1 MKYDQLARTS
11 LQWQMLAIVL
21 PVLPHVSHLPPW
33 VPALLLIC
41 IGWRFMVFH
50 GRWSFPKWYVKSAL
64 VILSALGVVVSYKM
78 GSGISST
85 VALLVTGFG
94 LKSLE
99 MYKKRDA
106 LVVIYVAYLVSAT
119 SFLFDQSILMA
130 IYIFAVLLVCTT
142 ALLSVNLAKEA
153 SFTEPFKRTALLI
166 LPAVPLMIVLFV
178 LVPRIGPL
186 WQMGLDNSAAKTGLS
201 EQMSPGDITK
211 LTRSAE
217 TAFRVTFEEEVPVQ
231 KDLYWRA
238 IVMNDFDGR
247 TWYNEVQPGVLQ
259 GISSNSSSNNTQV
272 SYEVIMEASERKYI
286 PALEQLASLPPGFK
300 LRDDL
305 TLTAPATLRQRS
317 QYQLKSNLTDR
328 FEDGENLFSF
338 SRQLIIP
345 DGNNRAKQQ
354 AQLWWQET
362 QNLEAYLNKIL
373 RMYNQSFVYTLQP
386 PALGRDP
393 VDQFLFETQQG
404 FCGHFSSATA
414 FMLRAVGVPARVVTG
429 YQGGEWNPYENYLL
443 VRQYDAHAWV
453 EYWTEGSGWIRVD
466 PTAYVAPERIEQPSD
481 ETLGREDQFLSDNPF
496 ISSAILSKGLLASI
510 RLRMEAL
517 NYGWHRWVLG
527 YHHQQHA
534 FLTELLGH
542 LSPLK
547 LALFLLIPFAL
558 IITVTTFIIIRNS
571 STHSV
576 DPSDRLILLLSDYM
590 KKQGLQRQ
598 PGETVQNYC
607 IRVGDVREELSTQL
621 LEIGC
626 LYEQIRYAGSSD
638 DSDYHKLSVLV
649 HSCCKKI

>member
-21 PVLPHVSHLPPW
+21 PLLPHVSHLPIW

-41 IGWRFMVFH
+41 IGWRFMVFL

-119 SFLFDQSILMA
+119 AFLFDQSILMA
-130 IYIFAVLLVCTT
+130 IYVFAVLLVCTT
-142 ALLSVNLAKEA
+142 ALLSVNLTKEA
-153 SFTEPFKRTALLI
+153 SFMVPFKRTVLLV
-166 LPAVPLMIVLFV
+166 LPTIPLMVVLFV

-217 TAFRVTFEEEVPVQ
+217 TAFRVTFEGEVPAQ

-247 TWYNEVQPGVLQ
+247 TWYNEKQSGILQ
-259 GISSNSSSNNTQV
+259 GISTNSTANNAQV

-286 PALEQLASLPPGFK
+286 PVLEQIASLPAGFK
-300 LRDDL
+300 LREDL

-328 FEDGENLFSF
+328 YQDGENLFSF
-338 SRQLIIP
+338 SRQLILP
-345 DGNNRAKQQ
+345 TGNNRAKQQ
-354 AQLWWQET
+354 AQLWWRET
-362 QNLEAYLNKIL
+362 QDIESYLDKIL
-373 RMYNQSFVYTLQP
+373 KNYNQSFVYTLQP
-386 PALGRDP
+386 PALGLNSI
-393 VDQFLFETQQG
+393 DQFLFDTQQG

-414 FMLRAVGVPARVVTG
+414 FMLRAVGIPARVVTG

-453 EYWTEGSGWIRVD
+453 EYWTEDSGWIRVD

-481 ETLGREDQFLSDNPF
+481 ETLGREDQFLADNPI
-496 ISSAILSKGLLASI
+496 ISSTIVSKGLLASV

-534 FLTELLGH
+534 FLAELLGN
-542 LSPLK
+542 LSALK

-558 IITVTTFIIIRNS
+558 IITATTLMIIRNS
-571 STHSV
+571 SPQSL
-576 DPSDRLILLLSDYM
+576 DPTDRLISLLSDHM

-607 IRVGDVREELSTQL
+607 VRVGDVREELAAQL
-621 LEIGC
+621 LEVGT
-626 LYEQIRYAGSSD
+626 LYEQIRYAGLTTD
-638 DSDYHKLSVLV
+638 MTHQRLSELIKG
-649 HSCCKKI
+649 CCKQV

>member
-1 MKYDQLARTS
+1 
-11 LQWQMLAIVL
+11 
-21 PVLPHVSHLPPW
+21 
-33 VPALLLIC
+33 
-41 IGWRFMVFH
+41 
-50 GRWSFPKWYVKSAL
+50 
-64 VILSALGVVVSYKM
+64 
-78 GSGISST
+78 

-119 SFLFDQSILMA
+119 AFLFDQSILMA
-130 IYIFAVLLVCTT
+130 IYVFAVLLVCTT
-142 ALLSVNLAKEA
+142 ALLSVNLTKDAN
-153 SFTEPFKRTALLI
+153 FMVPFKRTVLLV
-166 LPAVPLMIVLFV
+166 LPTIPLMVVLFV

-217 TAFRVTFEEEVPVQ
+217 TAFRVTFEGEVPAQ

-247 TWYNEVQPGVLQ
+247 TWYNEKTPEVLQ
-259 GISSNSSSNNTQV
+259 GISPLSNVNNTPV

-286 PALEQLASLPPGFK
+286 PALEQLTSLPAGFK

-305 TLTAPATLRQRS
+305 TLIAPATLRQRS
-317 QYQLKSNLTDR
+317 QYQLTSSLTDR
-328 FEDGENLFSF
+328 YQDGENLFSF
-338 SRQLIIP
+338 SRQLILP
-345 DGNNRAKQQ
+345 EGNNRARQQ
-354 AQLWWQET
+354 AQLWWQAT
-362 QNLEAYLNKIL
+362 QNIESYLDKIL
-373 RMYNQSFVYTLQP
+373 QNYNQSFVYTLQP
-386 PALGRDP
+386 PVLFGDQI
-393 VDQFLFETQQG
+393 DQFLFETQQG

-414 FMLRAVGVPARVVTG
+414 FMLRAVGIPARVVTG

-481 ETLGREDQFLSDNPF
+481 ETLGREDQFLADNPF
-496 ISSAILSKGLLASI
+496 FSSTILSKGLLASV

-534 FLTELLGH
+534 FLAEILGN

-558 IITVTTFIIIRNS
+558 IITATTLMIIRNS
-571 STHSV
+571 SPKSP
-576 DPSDRLILLLSDYM
+576 DPTDRLILLLSEHM

-607 IRVGDVREELSTQL
+607 LRVGDVREELAAQL
-621 LEIGC
+621 LEIGTI
-626 LYEQIRYAGSSD
+626 YEQIRYAGFTTDTS
-638 DSDYHKLSVLV
+638 HQRLSELIKG
-649 HSCCKKI
+649 CCK

>member
-21 PVLPHVSHLPPW
+21 PVLPHVSHLPIW

-41 IGWRFMVFH
+41 IGWRFMVFL

-119 SFLFDQSILMA
+119 AFLFDQSILMA
-130 IYIFAVLLVCTT
+130 IYVFVVLLVCTT
-142 ALLSVNLAKEA
+142 ALLSVNLTKEA
-153 SFTEPFKRTALLI
+153 SFMVPFKRTVLLALPTI
-166 LPAVPLMIVLFV
+166 PLMVTLFV

-217 TAFRVTFEEEVPVQ
+217 TAFRVTFEGEVPAQ

-247 TWYNEVQPGVLQ
+247 TWYNEKQPGILQ
-259 GISSNSSSNNTQV
+259 GISTNSTANNAQV

-286 PALEQLASLPPGFK
+286 PVLEQLASLPAGFK
-300 LRDDL
+300 LREDL

-328 FEDGENLFSF
+328 YQDGENLFSF
-338 SRQLIIP
+338 SRQLILP
-345 DGNNRAKQQ
+345 RGNNRAKQQ
-354 AQLWWQET
+354 AQLWWRET
-362 QNLEAYLNKIL
+362 QDIESYLDKIL
-373 RMYNQSFVYTLQP
+373 QNYNRSFVYTLQP
-386 PALGRDP
+386 PALGLNP
-393 VDQFLFETQQG
+393 IDQFLFDTQQG

-414 FMLRAVGVPARVVTG
+414 FMLRAVGIPARVVTG

-453 EYWTEGSGWIRVD
+453 EYWTEDSGWIRVD

-481 ETLGREDQFLSDNPF
+481 ETLGREDQFLADNPF
-496 ISSAILSKGLLASI
+496 ISSTILSKGLLASV

-534 FLTELLGH
+534 FLAELLGN
-542 LSPLK
+542 LSALK

-558 IITVTTFIIIRNS
+558 IITATTLMIIRNS
-571 STHSV
+571 SPQSL
-576 DPSDRLILLLSDYM
+576 DPTDRLISLLSDHM

-607 IRVGDVREELSTQL
+607 VRVGDVREELAAQL
-621 LEIGC
+621 LEVGR
-626 LYEQIRYAGSSD
+626 LYEQIRYAGLTTDTS
-638 DSDYHKLSVLV
+638 HQRLSELIKG
-649 HSCCKKI
+649 CCKQV

>member
-21 PVLPHVSHLPPW
+21 PVLPHVSHLPIW

-41 IGWRFMVFH
+41 IGWRFMVFL

-119 SFLFDQSILMA
+119 AFLFDQSILMA
-130 IYIFAVLLVCTT
+130 IYVFAVLLVCTT
-142 ALLSVNLAKEA
+142 ALLSVNLTKEA
-153 SFTEPFKRTALLI
+153 SFMVPFKRTVLLVI
-166 LPAVPLMIVLFV
+166 PTIPLMVVLFI

-217 TAFRVTFEEEVPVQ
+217 TAFRVKFEGEVPAQ

-247 TWYNEVQPGVLQ
+247 TWYNEKKPGILQ
-259 GISSNSSSNNTQV
+259 GISPNLKANNTQV
-272 SYEVIMEASERKYI
+272 SYEVIVEASERKYI
-286 PALEQLASLPPGFK
+286 PVLEQLASLPVGFN

-328 FEDGENLFSF
+328 YLDGENLFSF
-338 SRQLIIP
+338 SRQLILP
-345 DGNNRAKQQ
+345 KGNNRAKQQ
-354 AQLWWQET
+354 AQLWWRET
-362 QNLEAYLNKIL
+362 QDIESYLDKIL
-373 RMYNQSFVYTLQP
+373 QNYNRSFVYTLQP
-386 PALGRDP
+386 PALGLNP
-393 VDQFLFETQQG
+393 IDQFLFETQQG
-404 FCGHFSSATA
+404 FCEHFSSATA
-414 FMLRAVGVPARVVTG
+414 FMLRAVGIPARIVTG
-429 YQGGEWNPYENYLL
+429 YQGGEWNPYQNYLL

-453 EYWTEGSGWIRVD
+453 EYWTEDLGWKRID
-466 PTAYVAPERIEQPSD
+466 PTSYVAPERIEQPSD
-481 ETLGREDQFLSDNPF
+481 EILGREDQFLADNPF
-496 ISSAILSKGLLASI
+496 ISSTILSKGLLASV

-534 FLTELLGH
+534 FLAEFLGN
-542 LSPLK
+542 LSALK

-558 IITVTTFIIIRNS
+558 IITATTLMIIRNS
-571 STHSV
+571 SAQSL
-576 DPSDRLILLLSDYM
+576 DPTDRLISLLSDHM
-590 KKQGLQRQ
+590 KKQGLHRQ

-607 IRVGDVREELSTQL
+607 VRVGDVREELAAQL
-621 LEIGC
+621 LEVGR
-626 LYEQIRYAGSSD
+626 LYEQIRYAGLTSD
-638 DSDYHKLSVLV
+638 RSHKQLSELIS
-649 HSCCKKI
+649 SCCKKA